1 MRHRRR
7 TRRFGRNGAH
17 HRAIMRN
24 LVISLILEEKLTT
37 TVAKA
42 KELSRY
48 MDRIITVARRGE
60 TAAYRQVWRFIH
72 HKPAMKRLIRDI
84 VPRFE
89 TYEKG
94 GYTRVIRTGK
104 FRAGDGAELA
114 IVCFVGSESLRIEER
129 EKRLEEKA
137 KRV

>member
-7 TRRFGRNGAH
+7 VRRFGRNGAH

-24 LVISLILEEKLTT
+24 LAISLIKEEKLLT

-42 KELSRY
+42 RELSRY
-48 MDRIITVARRGE
+48 MDRLITIARRAD
-60 TAAYRQVWRFIH
+60 TAAYRHVWRYIH
-72 HKPAMKRLIRDI
+72 HKDAMKRLIRDI

-89 TYEKG
+89 GYDKG

-114 IVCFVGSESLRIEER
+114 VVCFVGSESLRVEER

-137 KRV
+137 KRL